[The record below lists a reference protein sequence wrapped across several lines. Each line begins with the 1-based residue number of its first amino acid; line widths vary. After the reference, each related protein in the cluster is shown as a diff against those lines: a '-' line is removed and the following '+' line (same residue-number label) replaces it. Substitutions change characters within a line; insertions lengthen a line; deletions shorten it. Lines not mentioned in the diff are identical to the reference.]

1 MADYQFI
8 DYANCSSIL
17 VLVEEVQ
24 NISKSIFYRIINYDR
39 QVNLAMKDDETQAG
53 YSASI
58 LRNSAIRDGRLL
70 YSILKYRRSS
80 INSSFAPIP
89 TRE

>member
-1 MADYQFI
+1 MLLQARDVWNQRS
-8 DYANCSSIL
+8 C
-17 VLVEEVQ
+17 EVQ

-39 QVNLAMKDDETQAG
+39 QVNLAMNDDETQAS

-70 YSILKYRRSS
+70 YSILKY
-80 INSSFAPIP
+80 
-89 TRE
+89 